1 MKSDEGST
9 GAALL
14 DSCISVVRHDG
25 ITGVVSLDRYLG
37 EERQDGLFGAASL
50 DILSVER

>member
-1 MKSDEGST
+1 VKSDEGST

-37 EERQDGLFGAASL
+37 EERQGLFGAASL